1 MNNIEEDKVKAA
13 IQNHGI
19 CVLIPT
25 YNNAGTLSCVL
36 SDVLK
41 YSSDIIV
48 VNDGST
54 DNTSDILDRF
64 KGKIHIVSYSK
75 NKGKGGA
82 LKEGFKYAISKGFEY
97 AVTMDS
103 DGQHYASDLPVM
115 VKAII
120 ENPGSLIVG
129 ERDLSNVD
137 INGKSSFANKF
148 SNFWFTVQTGK
159 KLKDTQT
166 GYRVYPLKKLYG
178 LSILTSRY
186 EAELEL
192 LVFAAWNGV
201 KIVSIPIQ
209 VYYPPQS
216 ERVSHFKPA
225 LDFTIISILNTIL
238 CFAAVLYGIPA
249 RLWSGVRDKRF
260 FSGEFKFFTRKKGEQ
275 RDASITIGRLL
286 RSVYGLIFFLF
297 WSCFLFTPYVFY
309 VRNFGRKNEKAKFGL
324 HRMLQWISKR
334 IVKALPA
341 THIIISGIVNDDF
354 NNPKLIVCNHQS
366 HIDLPIIMSLSP
378 KIVFLTNDRIRNN
391 KLFGKIIHE
400 AEFLPVSAGIEE
412 IMPKLQDLKLRGYSI
427 VVFPEGTRSED
438 DSIQRFH
445 QGAFYLAQELNLDI
459 KPLVLHGAGYYLRKN
474 DALFRK
480 GDIELA
486 GLPIVKR
493 TDLYEL
499 PLRKQASLLRN
510 VIRTEYDNIV
520 SLTENSDYFKSLVAY
535 KYDYR
540 GWKVVSVCKK
550 VLSFNDLTKFIDKQ
564 NEKTVRIINSGY
576 GVFAL
581 LYAYVNKSSEIYA
594 YEEDIDKYNVAIT
607 TSNLPKNLHFVH
619 SVFDEPDDDIN
630 FDKTICLEGYM
641 KVCPTTKN
649 SVKVPLVS

>member
-1 MNNIEEDKVKAA
+1 MNNIEEDKVKTA

-41 YSSDIIV
+41 YTSNVIV

-54 DNTSDILDRF
+54 DNTADILDRF
-64 KGKIHIVSYSK
+64 KGKIHVVSYAK

-103 DGQHYASDLPVM
+103 DGQHYASDIPVM

-120 ENPGSLIVG
+120 ENPGSLVVG
-129 ERDLSNVD
+129 ERDLSKVD

-159 KLKDTQT
+159 RLKDTQT

-201 KIVSIPIQ
+201 KIVSVPIQ
-209 VYYPPQS
+209 VYYPPQL

-225 LDFTIISILNTIL
+225 LDFTRISILNTIL
-238 CFAAVLYGIPA
+238 CFAAIIYGIPA
-249 RLWSGVRDKRF
+249 RLWSGFRDKRF
-260 FSGEFKFFTRKKGEQ
+260 FSGEFKRFTRSKGKQ
-275 RDASITIGRLL
+275 RDASITIGRLF
-286 RSVYGLIFFLF
+286 RSIYGLMFFLF

-309 VRNFGRKNEKAKFGL
+309 VRNFGRNNEKAKYGL

-334 IVKALPA
+334 IVRALPA
-341 THIIISGIVNDDF
+341 THIKISGIDKDDF
-354 NNPKLIVCNHQS
+354 NEPKLIVSNHQS
-366 HIDLPIIMSLSP
+366 HIDLPVIMSLSP
-378 KIVFLTNDRIRNN
+378 KMVFLTNDRMRNN
-391 KLFGKIIHE
+391 KFFGKIVHE

-412 IMPKLQDLKLRGYSI
+412 IMPKLQNLKSRGYSI

-486 GLPIVKR
+486 GLPVVKR
-493 TDLYEL
+493 TDLAEL
-499 PLRKQASLLRN
+499 PLRKQASRLRQI
-510 VIRTEYDNIV
+510 IRTEYDNIV

-550 VLSFNDLTKFIDKQ
+550 VLSFNDLAKFIDKQ
-564 NEKTVRIINSGY
+564 EEKKIRIINSGY

-581 LYAYVNKSSEIYA
+581 LYAYVNKSAEIYA
-594 YEEDIDKYNVAIT
+594 YEEDIDKYKIAIA
-607 TSNLPKNLHFVH
+607 TSNIPKNLHFIH
-619 SVFDEPDDDIN
+619 SVFNESYEDLS
-630 FDKTICLEGYM
+630 FDKTISLEGCM
-641 KVCPTTKN
+641 KVCSETN
-649 SVKVPLVS
+649 LVKVPLVS